1 MKKVLL
7 SVAAMV
13 AFGFAGHA
21 QVSFIPKA
29 GITFSNVAV
38 KEKEDNQKSNLAMVA
53 GFGINLPISE
63 DGFFSVQPE
72 LLYIQ
77 KGVKYEEDG
86 NYIKTSFNHIELPV
100 LAKVSFGSDA
110 FKAYVNAGPSFAYN
124 MGGKTTLK
132 FNDEKESMKLRFAD
146 KEDTDEISYI
156 DPEYSNRT
164 DFGVQFGGGLGF
176 QAGPGML
183 LLDVRYGL
191 GLTNFEKTPEKLPVG
206 VTKEDYKSQNRV
218 VAISIGY
225 AIPLG
230 N

>member
-7 SVAAMV
+7 SVAAMITL
-13 AFGFAGHA
+13 GFASHA

-29 GITFSNVAV
+29 GITLSNIAV
-38 KEKEDNQKSNLAMVA
+38 KNKADNQKSNLAAVA
-53 GFGINLPISE
+53 GLGINLPLSE
-63 DGFFSVQPE
+63 DGFFSIQPE

-86 NYIKTSFNHIELPV
+86 NYIKYSFNHIELPV

-110 FKAYVNAGPSFAYN
+110 IKAYINAGPSFSYN
-124 MGGKTTLK
+124 LGGKLSSK
-132 FNDEKESMKLRFAD
+132 FNDNKESIKLRFAD
-146 KEDTDEISYI
+146 KEDTNEISYI
-156 DPEYSNRT
+156 NPEDNNRT
-164 DFGVQFGGGLGF
+164 DLGVQFGGGLGF

-191 GLTNFEKTPEKLPVG
+191 GLTNFERTPDTLPIG

-218 VAISIGY
+218 VALSIGY
-225 AIPLG
+225 AIPFG